1 MALVIE
7 FTCDLPN
14 GVHARP
20 ASLVETLCNRF
31 SSAIEWRNLR
41 RGTGG
46 NAKSALAIIGS
57 NTLKGDACQ
66 LLISGEDEAEAF
78 AAITAFMRDE
88 FPHCDAPL
96 PAAPTLDVQPVP
108 ESLSRLNPTLFH
120 AHPVCA
126 GSAGGTLVHLK
137 SRDLHEL
144 GELPVAVSPEQE
156 QAALDNGLR
165 LLVKDIELRLLDN
178 DGTASAIPEAH
189 RSLATDASLRQH
201 LLGGILTGLSCA
213 GRLSPPATTS
223 APSSA
228 TPATAICRSGYWM
241 YATFA
246 SSCYSISTANLVS
259 RRRASCGKRPFAL
272 PTS

>member
-108 ESLSRLNPTLFH
+108 ESLSR
-120 AHPVCA
+120 
-126 GSAGGTLVHLK
+126 
-137 SRDLHEL
+137 
-144 GELPVAVSPEQE
+144 
-156 QAALDNGLR
+156 
-165 LLVKDIELRLLDN
+165 
-178 DGTASAIPEAH
+178 
-189 RSLATDASLRQH
+189 
-201 LLGGILTGLSCA
+201 
-213 GRLSPPATTS
+213 
-223 APSSA
+223 
-228 TPATAICRSGYWM
+228 
-241 YATFA
+241 
-246 SSCYSISTANLVS
+246 
-259 RRRASCGKRPFAL
+259 
-272 PTS
+272 

>member
-178 DGTASAIPEAH
+178 DGTASAILEAH

-213 GRLSPPATTS
+213 Q
-223 APSSA
+223 
-228 TPATAICRSGYWM
+228 AI
-241 YATFA
+241 
-246 SSCYSISTANLVS
+246 V
-259 RRRASCGKRPFAL
+259 
-272 PTS
+272 

>member
-144 GELPVAVSPEQE
+144 DRKSVV
-156 QAALDNGLR
+156 
-165 LLVKDIELRLLDN
+165 
-178 DGTASAIPEAH
+178 
-189 RSLATDASLRQH
+189 
-201 LLGGILTGLSCA
+201 
-213 GRLSPPATTS
+213 
-223 APSSA
+223 
-228 TPATAICRSGYWM
+228 
-241 YATFA
+241 
-246 SSCYSISTANLVS
+246 
-259 RRRASCGKRPFAL
+259 
-272 PTS
+272 